1 MKNVT
6 ANKEKKMR
14 KRISAFFLQI
24 IIAVSFCLSG
34 CAGQKEPEKEI
45 IIKVPHTSTMN
56 CISDENIKN
65 VRTLL
70 ELASEDFAAQY
81 DKEVKIKV
89 IEFEGGEET
98 KAITNSFGKSDAA
111 DILYDG
117 FFNMSSFIHTGKVVP
132 IDDVLTPEMKEDI
145 SPAYLEQ
152 GRFDHKLYM
161 LPYMSSENIL
171 IYNREMLEKYGLS
184 EYIDEG
190 AVISNW
196 SMEDWTKILNTLAD
210 GFAKEG
216 KGKVPMM
223 MYAKD
228 NQGDT
233 HIMTMLRAF
242 GGDLFD
248 SGNNFDLADNPDV
261 ISALRWLQN
270 GVDSGWYLPVPYYKT
285 MSDNSSKF
293 KMDELAF
300 YNFNLGSS
308 TYSRV
313 IEDYNAKTNTF
324 KKYGFVNYPGNHCT
338 IFNEGFEIFDNGDS
352 EKIAIAKDFLRY
364 FYETDKWLECSAGSI
379 PVSKK
384 VMEKYKDD
392 ILLLEAF
399 SQNAVNSVD
408 YTHNLPNWQGS
419 ENSVRNVFYK
429 EIALLMI
436 KDADGNF
443 AVTPEECAGNL
454 QEKLNAAISEGRK
467 NSTLHE

>member
-1 MKNVT
+1 
-6 ANKEKKMR
+6 MR
-14 KRISAFFLQI
+14 KKITAFLLQI
-24 IIAVSFCLSG
+24 IMLISFSLCFTG
-34 CAGQKEPEKEI
+34 CSKPSETVKEI

-56 CISDENIKN
+56 CISNKDIKN
-65 VRTLL
+65 VYTLL
-70 ELASEDFAAQY
+70 KLASEDFVEQY
-81 DKEVKIKV
+81 DKNIKIKV

-132 IDDVLTPEMKEDI
+132 IDDILTPEMKEDI
-145 SPAYLEQ
+145 YPVFLEHGQ
-152 GRFDHKLYM
+152 FDNKLYM
-161 LPYMSSENIL
+161 IPYMCSENIL
-171 IYNREMLEKYGLS
+171 IYNREMLEEYGLN

-190 AVISNW
+190 EVISNW
-196 SMEDWTKILNTLAD
+196 SIDDWTKILNTLAD

-216 KGKVPMM
+216 KGRVPMM

-248 SGNNFDLADNPDV
+248 SNNNFNIADNPDV

-270 GVDSGWYLPVPYYKT
+270 GVDSNWYLPVPYYKT

-293 KMDELAF
+293 KMDELTF

-313 IEDYNAKTNTF
+313 IEDYNAETKTF

-338 IFNEGFEIFDNGDS
+338 IFNEGFEVFDNGDS
-352 EKIAIAKDFLRY
+352 EKIEIAKDFIRY

-384 VMEKYKDD
+384 VMEKYKDE

-399 SQNAVNSVD
+399 SSNSVNSVD

-419 ENSVRNVFYK
+419 ENSVRSVFYK
-429 EIALLMI
+429 EIASLMI

-443 AVTPEECAGNL
+443 AITPEECANNL
-454 QEKLNAAISEGRK
+454 QEKLNTAISEGRK
-467 NSTLHE
+467 NSILHD

>member
-1 MKNVT
+1 MK
-6 ANKEKKMR
+6 R
-14 KRISAFFLQI
+14 RIPAFLLEI
-24 IIAVSFCLSG
+24 IIAVLFSFCLSA
-34 CAGQKEPEKEI
+34 CSGQKEPEKEI
-45 IIKVPHTSTMN
+45 IIKVPHTYTMN
-56 CISDENIKN
+56 CLADESIKN

-70 ELASEDFAAQY
+70 ERASEDFIAQY
-81 DKEVKIKV
+81 DKKVKIEV

-145 SPAYLEQ
+145 FPAFLEH
-152 GRFDHKLYM
+152 GRFNDKLYM

-171 IYNREMLEKYGLS
+171 IYNREMLEKYGLG

-210 GFAKEG
+210 EFAKEG

-242 GGDLFD
+242 GGELFD
-248 SGNNFDLADNPDV
+248 SDNNFDLADNPDV

-270 GVDSGWYLPVPYYKT
+270 GVDAGWYLPVPYDKT

-293 KMDELAF
+293 KMDELTF

-313 IEDYNAKTNTF
+313 IEDYNEETKTF

-338 IFNEGFEIFDNGDS
+338 IFNDGFEIFDNGDS
-352 EKIAIAKDFLRY
+352 EKIEIAKDFIRY
-364 FYETDKWLECSAGSI
+364 FYGTDQWLECSAGSI

-399 SQNAVNSVD
+399 SQNTVNSVD

-419 ENSVRNVFYK
+419 DNSVRSVFYK
-429 EIALLMI
+429 EIALLLT
-436 KDADGNF
+436 KEADGSF
-443 AVTPEECAGNL
+443 AVTPEECASNL
-454 QEKLNAAISEGRK
+454 QEKLNTAISEGRE

>member
-1 MKNVT
+1 
-6 ANKEKKMR
+6 MR
-14 KRISAFFLQI
+14 KRIPAFLLEI
-24 IIAVSFCLSG
+24 VIAVLFSFCLSA
-34 CAGQKEPEKEI
+34 CSAQKEPEKEI

-56 CISDENIKN
+56 CISNENVKN
-65 VRTLL
+65 AYTLL
-70 ELASEDFAAQY
+70 ELASKDFIAQY
-81 DKEVKIKV
+81 EKDVRIKV

-132 IDDVLTPEMKEDI
+132 VDDVLTPEMKEDI
-145 SPAYLEQ
+145 YPAFLEH
-152 GRFDHKLYM
+152 GRFNDKLYM
-161 LPYMSSENIL
+161 LPYMCSENIL
-171 IYNREMLEKYGLS
+171 IYNREMLEQYGLS

-196 SMEDWTKILNTLAD
+196 SMDDWTKILNTLAD

-248 SGNNFDLADNPDV
+248 SDNNFDLADNPDV

-270 GVDSGWYLPVPYYKT
+270 GVDSGWYLPVPYDKT

-293 KMDELAF
+293 KMDELTF

-313 IEDYNAKTNTF
+313 KEDYNEETDTF

-352 EKIAIAKDFLRY
+352 EKIEIAKDFIRY

-399 SQNAVNSVD
+399 SQNSVNSVD

-419 ENSVRNVFYK
+419 ENSVRSVFYK
-429 EIALLMI
+429 EIALLMT

-443 AVTPEECAGNL
+443 AVTPEECASNL

>member
-1 MKNVT
+1 
-6 ANKEKKMR
+6 MR
-14 KRISAFFLQI
+14 KKITAFLLQI
-24 IIAVSFCLSG
+24 IMLISFSLCFTG
-34 CAGQKEPEKEI
+34 CSKPSETVKEI

-56 CISDENIKN
+56 CISNKDIKN
-65 VRTLL
+65 VYTLL
-70 ELASEDFAAQY
+70 KLASEDFVKQY
-81 DKEVKIKV
+81 DKNIKIKV

-132 IDDVLTPEMKEDI
+132 IDDILTPEMKEDI
-145 SPAYLEQ
+145 YPVFLEHGQ
-152 GRFDHKLYM
+152 FDNKLYM
-161 LPYMSSENIL
+161 IPYMCSENIL
-171 IYNREMLEKYGLS
+171 IYNREMLEEYGLN

-190 AVISNW
+190 EVISNW
-196 SMEDWTKILNTLAD
+196 SIDDWTKILNTLAD

-216 KGKVPMM
+216 KGRVPMM

-248 SGNNFDLADNPDV
+248 SNNNFNIADNPDV

-270 GVDSGWYLPVPYYKT
+270 GVDSNWYLPVPYYKT

-293 KMDELAF
+293 KMDELTF

-313 IEDYNAKTNTF
+313 IEDYNPETKTF

-338 IFNEGFEIFDNGDS
+338 IFNEGFEVFDNGDS
-352 EKIAIAKDFLRY
+352 EKIEIAKDFIRY

-392 ILLLEAF
+392 ILLLGAF
-399 SQNAVNSVD
+399 SSNSVNSVD

-419 ENSVRNVFYK
+419 DNSVRSVFYK
-429 EIALLMI
+429 EIASLMI

-443 AVTPEECAGNL
+443 AITPEECANNL
-454 QEKLNAAISEGRK
+454 QEKLNTAISEGRK
-467 NSTLHE
+467 NSILHD

>member
-1 MKNVT
+1 MKRRIT
-6 ANKEKKMR
+6 A
-14 KRISAFFLQI
+14 FLLQVI
-24 IIAVSFCLSG
+24 LATSFCLSG
-34 CAGQKEPEKEI
+34 CSEPPKTEKEI
-45 IIKVPHTSTMN
+45 IIKVPHSNTMN
-56 CISDENIKN
+56 CIADENIKN
-65 VRTLL
+65 VYTLL
-70 ELASEDFAAQY
+70 ELASQDFMAQY
-81 DKEVKIKV
+81 DKNVKIKV
-89 IEFEGGEET
+89 VEFESGEET
-98 KAITNSFGKSDAA
+98 KAITNSFGTSDAA

-132 IDDVLTPEMKEDI
+132 IEDVLTPEMEKDI
-145 SPAYLEQ
+145 YPTFLEH
-152 GRFDHKLYM
+152 GRFNDKLYM
-161 LPYMSSENIL
+161 MPYMSSENIL
-171 IYNREMLEKYGLS
+171 IYNREMLEQYGLG

-190 AVISNW
+190 EVISEW
-196 SMEDWTKILNTLAD
+196 SIDDWTKILDTLAD

-216 KGKVPMM
+216 KGRVPMM

-248 SGNNFDLADNPDV
+248 SSNQFDLADNPD
-261 ISALRWLQN
+261 IIAALRWLQN
-270 GVDSGWYLPVPYYKT
+270 GVDRGWYMPAPYYKT

-293 KMDELAF
+293 KMDELTF

-313 IEDYNAKTNTF
+313 KEDYNAETKTF

-338 IFNEGFEIFDNGDS
+338 IFNEGFEVFDNGDS
-352 EKIAIAKDFLRY
+352 EKIEIAKDFIRY

-399 SQNAVNSVD
+399 SQNSVNSVD
-408 YTHNLPNWQGS
+408 YTHNLPNWQG
-419 ENSVRNVFYK
+419 NDDSVRNVFYK
-429 EIALLMI
+429 EIALLML

-443 AVTPEECAGNL
+443 AVTPEECAENL
-454 QEKLNAAISEGRK
+454 QKKLNAAISEGQK
-467 NSTLHE
+467 NSTLHD

>member
-1 MKNVT
+1 MK
-6 ANKEKKMR
+6 
-14 KRISAFFLQI
+14 KRIPAFLLQI
-24 IIAVSFCLSG
+24 IIAASFSLCLSG
-34 CAGQKEPEKEI
+34 CSGQKEPEKEI
-45 IIKVPHTSTMN
+45 IIKVPHTSTIN
-56 CISDENIKN
+56 CISNENIKN
-65 VRTLL
+65 AYTLI
-70 ELASEDFAAQY
+70 ELASKEFIAQY
-81 DKEVKIKV
+81 DKDVKIKV
-89 IEFEGGEET
+89 IEFDGGAET
-98 KAITNSFGKSDAA
+98 KAITNSFGKNDAA

-145 SPAYLEQ
+145 FPAYLEH
-152 GRFDHKLYM
+152 GRFNNKLYM

-171 IYNREMLEKYGLS
+171 IYNREMLEKYGLG

-196 SMEDWTKILNTLAD
+196 SVEDWTKILNTLAD

-233 HIMTMLRAF
+233 HIMTMLRSF
-242 GGDLFD
+242 GGELFD
-248 SGNNFDLADNPDV
+248 SGNNFDLADNPEV

-270 GVDSGWYLPVPYYKT
+270 GMNSGWYLPVPYYKT

-313 IEDYNAKTNTF
+313 KEDYNAETNTF

-352 EKIAIAKDFLRY
+352 EKIEIAKDFIRY

-399 SQNAVNSVD
+399 SQNIVNSVD

-419 ENSVRNVFYK
+419 KNSVRSVFYK
-429 EIALLMI
+429 EIAMLMT

-443 AVTPEECAGNL
+443 AVTPEECAANL
-454 QEKLNAAISEGRK
+454 QEKLNTAISEGRK